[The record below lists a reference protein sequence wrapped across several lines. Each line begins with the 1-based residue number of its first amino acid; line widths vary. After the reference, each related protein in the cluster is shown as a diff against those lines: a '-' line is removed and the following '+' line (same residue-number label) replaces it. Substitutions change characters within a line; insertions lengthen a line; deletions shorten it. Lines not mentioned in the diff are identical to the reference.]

1 LDPFR
6 TIEQPIFGKQN
17 PVSKKGRQNEE
28 HHRRAS
34 LAEFLAFG
42 TRPRFVS
49 LHAPIRQGFPKQPTC
64 PPGNGMNDGDQ
75 NQHDHPIG
83 SRAFFISKGIQIK
96 VRIEISL
103 WCSTDDR
110 RLARWTETNNASDK
124 LFSEILVGLDA
135 ELYYAHL
142 VY

>member
-1 LDPFR
+1 LDPSL
-6 TIEQPIFGKQN
+6 TIEQPLFGKQN
-17 PVSKKGRQNEE
+17 PGSKKGRQTEK
-28 HHRRAS
+28 HRRRAS
-34 LAEFLAFG
+34 LAEFLAFV
-42 TRPRFVS
+42 TRPRFLS
-49 LHAPIRQGFPKQPTC
+49 LHAPIPQGFPKEPTC
-64 PPGNGMNDGDQ
+64 PPGNGMDDDAQ

-110 RLARWTETNNASDK
+110 CLACWTETSNASDK
-124 LFSEILVGLDA
+124 LFSEILAGLDA
-135 ELYYAHL
+135 ELYYVHL